1 MWEEEVE
8 VFVAQDQDLEVEALV
23 ALEEVLVLEN
33 WEGLLGLPLP
43 SLHSS
48 SQGLAVF
55 FDVGTRQRGLQ
66 PGEAEGW

>member
-33 WEGLLGLPLP
+33 WEVLVVPPLP
-43 SLHSS
+43 SS
-48 SQGLAVF
+48 
-55 FDVGTRQRGLQ
+55 
-66 PGEAEGW
+66 